1 MNILK
6 IFIYIKI
13 IIIFINFKIIYK
25 MFKNSESF
33 NFNEKFLDKCLFSLD
48 KVILT
53 FNNLAI

>member
-1 MNILK
+1 
-6 IFIYIKI
+6 
-13 IIIFINFKIIYK
+13 

-33 NFNEKFLDKCLFSLD
+33 NYNEKFLDKCLFSLD